1 MANLLKKTQA
11 HKIKTLRFYLIKI
24 LLITWE
30 SSYLIELPEIES
42 GERVYRAA
50 GVLTKTYD

>member
-1 MANLLKKTQA
+1 M
-11 HKIKTLRFYLIKI
+11 
-24 LLITWE
+24 LITWE
-30 SSYLIELPEIES
+30 SSYLIDLPEIES